1 MEQLET
7 KLLCWFKET
16 CYTFHISAG
25 GYSSVCSVTYDGK
38 SYRSVVMGKYNR
50 IGKFNQKTIQDAIL
64 QCMDLSG
71 VEEPYRTNLT
81 IDLTRQF
88 LNLGEH
94 DAVGN
99 LKKI

>member
-1 MEQLET
+1 MTKILTTFIET
-7 KLLCWFKET
+7 H
-16 CYTFHISAG
+16 YTFHVSANG
-25 GYSSVCSVTYDGK
+25 FSFVCTVTWDGD
-38 SYRSVVMGKYNR
+38 SYRTCVLGKPNR
-50 IGKFNQKTIQDAIL
+50 IGRQNHKTMQDAIL
-64 QCMDLSG
+64 ECFGFCGSSEGDAI
-71 VEEPYRTNLT
+71 NLT